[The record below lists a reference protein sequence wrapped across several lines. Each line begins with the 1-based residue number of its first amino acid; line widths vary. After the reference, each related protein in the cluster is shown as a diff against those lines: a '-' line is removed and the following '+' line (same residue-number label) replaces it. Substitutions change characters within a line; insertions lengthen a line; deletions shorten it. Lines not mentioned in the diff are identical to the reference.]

1 MMNDTSNA
9 LSRNLPRHGEI
20 YRHFKNKLYEIV
32 ECPVLHTETG
42 EQMVVYRALYGEYG
56 VYCRP
61 LEMFMSEVDHHKY
74 PEVTQKYRFEL
85 IERQE

>member
-20 YRHFKNKLYEIV
+20 YRHFKNKLYEIA

-42 EQMVVYRALYGEYG
+42 EQMVVYRALYGDYG

>member
-1 MMNDTSNA
+1 MNDTNA
-9 LSRNLPRHGEI
+9 LLRSFPQHGEI

-32 ECPVLHTETG
+32 ECPVLHTEPG
-42 EQMVVYRALYGEYG
+42 EQMVVYRALYGDYG

-61 LEMFMSEVDHHKY
+61 LEMFMSEVDHQKY

>member
-1 MMNDTSNA
+1 MMNDTTND
-9 LSRNLPRHGEI
+9 LSRSLPRHGEI

-32 ECPVLHTETG
+32 ECPVLHTETD
-42 EQMVVYRALYGEYG
+42 EQMVVYRALYGDYG

-61 LEMFMSEVDHHKY
+61 LKMFMSEVDHQKY

-85 IERQE
+85 IERQ